1 MYKVDNPVTF
11 RENIRDKLVE
21 KMKVTKFPESLLK
34 SVSTNLEK
42 GIYNFTIQK
51 ANERQVVKKW
61 ENSYFVEIYLDKLK
75 TIYLNI
81 MDIEVRRKLFSK
93 NYKPHEIV
101 FMEHYEMAP
110 KKWTTLLE
118 AKKKRDEHIF
128 CPKITATTD
137 DFTCYKCKSKKCTY
151 YQMQTR
157 SADEPMTTFVSC
169 LDCGNRWRC

>member
-1 MYKVDNPVTF
+1 MYKVDNQEDF
-11 RENIRDKLVE
+11 RKNICEKLVE
-21 KMKVTKFPESLLK
+21 KMKPTKFPEPLLK
-34 SVSTNLEK
+34 NVAFNLEK
-42 GIYNFTIQK
+42 GIYNYTIQK
-51 ANERQVVKKW
+51 SNERHIVKKW

-81 MDIEVRRKLFSK
+81 MDIEVRKKLFSK

-101 FMEHYEMAP
+101 FMEHHELSP
-110 KKWTTLLE
+110 SKWKSLLE

-137 DFTCYKCKSKKCTY
+137 NFTCYKCKSKKCTY

-169 LDCGNRWRC
+169 LDWGNRWRW